1 MANTV
6 KYLKFGD
13 SQFKGSI
20 LVNPIN
26 PSDVPTPEILG
37 QLAFFINN
45 TNGLPSVKDYTGTVT
60 EISSGSGSG
69 GSGTYQNEIIFEAG
83 SFEYPDTNPAPLDRD
98 TGTNGTILRQL
109 FVQGTETFVLGEM
122 KIPADVSPAATVT
135 FKAIGYLVTADSG
148 KNIKLSFSHSAKNV
162 SESWDG
168 AYTVVNSSDTATK
181 TVQDQL
187 DYITWTETVTNL
199 GWSANDIVRFKLSR
213 IAAGSNDSTQ
223 SWGLVLFSV
232 TIPKG
237 E

>member
-1 MANTV
+1 MANIV
-6 KYLKFGD
+6 KYLMFGD
-13 SQFKGSI
+13 SQFKGG
-20 LVNPIN
+20 VKFTPVTPAN
-26 PSDVPTPEILG
+26 VPTPDTGHIVV
-37 QLAFFINN
+37 FVDS
-45 TNGLPSVKDYTGTVT
+45 TNSNKLSQKDDTGTVS
-60 EISSGSGSG
+60 EIGSGSG
-69 GSGTYQNEIIFEAG
+69 GSGTYQNEIIFESG

-109 FVQGTETFVLGEM
+109 FIQGTETFVLGEI

-135 FKAIGYLVTADSG
+135 FKAIGYLVTVDSG

-168 AYTVVNSSDTATK
+168 AYTAVNSADTATK

-199 GWSANDIVRFKLSR
+199 GWSANDIIRFKLSR
-213 IAAGSNDSTQ
+213 IAAGSNDSVQ

>member
-6 KYLKFGD
+6 KYMIFGD

-20 LVNPIN
+20 LVDPIN
-26 PSDVPTPEILG
+26 PSDVPTPEIPG

-45 TNGLPSVKDYTGTVT
+45 TNGFPSVKDYTGTVT
-60 EISSGSGSG
+60 EIGSGSG

-83 SFEYPDTNPAPLDRD
+83 SFDYPDTNPAGLDRD
-98 TGTNGTILRQL
+98 TGSNGTILRQL
-109 FVQGTETFVLGEM
+109 FIQGTETFVQGVF
-122 KIPADVSPAATVT
+122 KIPNDISPTATVT

-148 KNIKLSFSHSAKNV
+148 KNVKLSFSHSAKNTA
-162 SESWDG
+162 ESWDG
-168 AYTVVNSSDTATK
+168 AYTAVNSADTATK

-187 DYITWTETVTNL
+187 DYVTWTETVTNL
-199 GWSANDIVRFKLSR
+199 GWSANDVVRFKLSR
-213 IAAGSNDSTQ
+213 VAAGSNDSAQ
-223 SWGLVLFSV
+223 SWGLVIFSV